1 MKKAI
6 VIILM
11 ILPFLLI
18 YFISFTGQVLSKYTH
33 INVERIAVVNDVGDE
48 YKENDYIKIGLNDE
62 FTLRVKVYPELA
74 SNKKVSITNS
84 NKTVCTIDESSM
96 KVTGLDYGEATFVI
110 TSVDRH
116 FVQYV
121 INIKVAEDKMTDFVL
136 SKTEVELA
144 IGKSEKIETTI
155 IPSSVL
161 PEYKKLIWI
170 SDDQSIA
177 KVDQNGLITG
187 VSPGITYITVR
198 AQTYDIGDKEIED
211 KKIKVTVT
219 NNVGKGVWFNIPDPD
234 SLYVVPSATFDL
246 KSIVLIKDVSDCQI
260 SDVHFEIVTDNS
272 DEQIDRTRLD
282 EGIITFKQSVI
293 VGISLSASV
302 PSGNY
307 TDQIYMIYYF
317 S

>member
-84 NKTVCTIDESSM
+84 NKKVCTIDESSM

-136 SKTEVELA
+136 SKTEVEIA
-144 IGKSEKIETTI
+144 IGKSEEIGVQVV
-155 IPSSVL
+155 PSTALSK
-161 PEYKKLIWI
+161 YRDLIWE
-170 SDDQSIA
+170 SEDVTVA
-177 KVDQNGLITG
+177 KVSQNGVITG
-187 VSPGITYITVR
+187 VN
-198 AQTYDIGDKEIED
+198 IGETR
-211 KKIKVTVT
+211 IKVRSKIFEIDDEEIVKYIDVKVT
-219 NNVGKGVWFNIPDPD
+219 LDLGKGVWFNTGTTIGK
-234 SLYVVPSATFDL
+234 LYKVTNAKFDL
-246 KSIVLIKDVSDCQI
+246 KAITIINKLTDCTFDDI
-260 SDVHFEIVTDNS
+260 YYTIETGYTS
-272 DEQIDRTRLD
+272 EQIDASELD
-282 EGIITFKQSVI
+282 DGIIIFKKNIAIKVSLHANITDGNKYDSIRI
-293 VGISLSASV
+293 VFEG
-302 PSGNY
+302 
-307 TDQIYMIYYF
+307 
-317 S
+317 